1 MKNRILS
8 VFLVAMM
15 VAGILPIGAY
25 AESLPE
31 DDQLNPVAVQD
42 TDIVSVNNW
51 EELRAAVVNAPT
63 DGTLRTIE
71 ITEDFSKD
79 GYGIDVSDGK
89 NIIIQSGASGPYT
102 ITRATSKID
111 SFFSLNGSN
120 KTLTL
125 KNIVLDGNRDN
136 VTATMTMIYL
146 EGGSFIMDSGAVI
159 QNSRID
165 EGGNRA
171 AAVSNLEGDFIM
183 KPGSLIENAEN
194 IDKYGS
200 GGVVNIGT
208 FIMEGGS
215 ISGSKGAL
223 AGGVYNYG
231 NVTIKGGTISGN
243 TGEYAG
249 GILNYMTLSVSGLVN
264 IIGNK
269 YTDTG
274 EACNVYSSDIITVD
288 TAGLDSGS
296 RIGVTMEQRPYEPR
310 PVNITGNNGADYSD
324 NFISDNSNYTV
335 KNSGTG
341 QNQVVQLTVP
351 DTSAPFLTAGA
362 AVRTGHT
369 AGSVKFTSN
378 ESGSYYYKV
387 VEAGAAEPVIET
399 EGDGSVCT
407 TSETTITDPEG
418 LTAGAKDIYIKVKDA
433 SGNVSSAIKIDI
445 AAYTEPDISAPF
457 LTAGAAV
464 RTGHTA
470 GSVKFTSNESG
481 SYYYKVVEDG
491 AVEPG
496 IDTEGD
502 GVACT
507 TSETTITDPLGLT
520 AGAKDIYIK
529 VKDASG
535 NVSSAIKID
544 IAAYTEPDT
553 ASPFLTAGAAVRTGH
568 TAGSVKFTSN
578 ESGSYYYK
586 VVEAGADEPVIET
599 EGDGE
604 SCTTSEATI
613 TDPVGLTA
621 GAKDIYIKVK
631 DASGN
636 VSAAI
641 KIDIEAYKEPGT
653 VSGGGSSSSGSSSG
667 GSTSEPT
674 QQEDAVKVIVNGKEH
689 NAGKETTAVEGGKT
703 AVTIELNN
711 KVIESKIDEA
721 IRNNPNG
728 TGNVIMVP
736 VADTKAG
743 IAKVELTG
751 DIVRRLESNAFDV
764 SIKRGDIEYV
774 IPAEE
779 FTINKAA
786 ENLGV
791 AENDFQD
798 ISIEVR
804 IEKLDEKT
812 SEEYRKAARENG
824 AELIF
829 SPVSFEIVAKTTDKY
844 GKTKDF
850 TISKFSDYV
859 ERIMEIPAGIDKN
872 RITTGIVFNSDGTYS
887 HVPTSVFEKD
897 GRWYAR
903 VNSLT
908 NSDYSVI
915 YNAVT
920 VESAEKHWAKDTIN
934 DMASRMVLIRPEIFE
949 PDKFINRA
957 DFAEYIVRA
966 LGIYRE
972 DSIYENKFND
982 LNGDKS
988 QTQAILTA
996 SEYGVVAGYPDGT
1009 FRPEALITRQEAMAM
1024 YQRVMEV
1031 TNLTGSNPERY
1042 KNYKDFKDVNDWAK
1056 SDVKEVLSAHVFNG
1070 TSETAISP
1078 KSNLTCAEALQA
1090 IKNLLVESQ
1099 LINK

>member
-31 DDQLNPVAVQD
+31 DDQLNPVAAQD
-42 TDIVSVNNW
+42 TDIVQVSSW
-51 EELRAAVVNAPT
+51 AELRTAVVNAPT

-79 GYGIDVSDGK
+79 GYGIDVSGGK
-89 NIIIQSGASGPYT
+89 NIIIQSGAGGPYT
-102 ITRATSKID
+102 ITRDTSKID
-111 SFFSLNGSN
+111 SFFSLFGSN

-125 KNIVLDGNRDN
+125 KNVVLDGNGDN
-136 VTATMTMIYL
+136 VTSDSTMIYL
-146 EGGSFIMDSGAVI
+146 EGASFIMDSGAVI
-159 QNSRID
+159 QNAKMNLSM
-165 EGGNRA
+165 GYA
-171 AAVSNLEGDFIM
+171 TAVTIVMNNGTFTM
-183 KPGSLIENAEN
+183 KPGSEIKNVENLNEDGNGAVAN
-194 IDKYGS
+194 YG
-200 GGVVNIGT
+200 GT
-208 FIMEGGS
+208 FIMEGGR
-215 ISGSKGAL
+215 ISGSKGA
-223 AGGVYNYG
+223 
-231 NVTIKGGTISGN
+231 I
-243 TGEYAG
+243 AG
-249 GILNYMTLSVSGLVN
+249 GIRNYGTLRVSGFIN
-264 IIGNK
+264 ISDNID
-269 YTDTG
+269 TDTG
-274 EACNVYSSDIITVD
+274 AQCNVYSSSIITVD
-288 TAGLDSGS
+288 TAGLDFGS
-296 RIGVTMEQRPYEPR
+296 KIGVTMSRSPYESR
-310 PVNITGNNGADYSD
+310 PVNITGNNSEDYSD

-335 KNSGTG
+335 KKSGTG
-341 QNQVVQLTVP
+341 ENQVVQLTVP
-351 DTSAPFLTAGA
+351 DTVSPVLTAGA

-369 AGSVKFTSN
+369 AGTVKFNSN

-387 VEAGAAEPVIET
+387 VEAGAVEPV
-399 EGDGSVCT
+399 
-407 TSETTITDPEG
+407 
-418 LTAGAKDIYIKVKDA
+418 
-433 SGNVSSAIKIDI
+433 
-445 AAYTEPDISAPF
+445 
-457 LTAGAAV
+457 
-464 RTGHTA
+464 
-470 GSVKFTSNESG
+470 
-481 SYYYKVVEDG
+481 
-491 AVEPG
+491 

-553 ASPFLTAGAAVRTGH
+553 ASPVLTAGAAVRTGH
-568 TAGSVKFTSN
+568 TAGTVKFNSN

-586 VVEAGADEPVIET
+586 VVEAGAVEPVIDT
-599 EGDGE
+599 EGDGVA
-604 SCTTSEATI
+604 CTTSETTI
-613 TDPVGLTA
+613 TDPLGLTA

-636 VSAAI
+636 VSSAI

-653 VSGGGSSSSGSSSG
+653 VSGGGSSSGGSSSG
-667 GSTSEPT
+667 SSTSETPQPEADEVT
-674 QQEDAVKVIVNGKEH
+674 VIVNGKEH
-689 NAGKETTAVEGGKT
+689 NAGKETMTVEGGKT

-721 IRNNPNG
+721 IRNNPKG

-743 IAKVELTG
+743 IAKIELTG

-850 TISKFSDYV
+850 KISKFSNYV

-1024 YQRVMEV
+1024 YQRVMKV

>member
-42 TDIVSVNNW
+42 TDIVQVSSW
-51 EELRAAVVNAPT
+51 AELGTAVEKAPT
-63 DGTLRTIE
+63 DGTIETIE
-71 ITEDFSKD
+71 ISGSFSKD
-79 GYGIDVSDGK
+79 GDGIDVSGGK
-89 NIIIQSGASGPYT
+89 NIVIQSGAGGPYT
-102 ITRATSKID
+102 ITRATEEKS
-111 SFFSLNGSN
+111 SFFGIYYEGNS
-120 KTLTL
+120 LTL

-136 VTATMTMIYL
+136 VTATSTIIYKHA
-146 EGGSFIMDSGAVI
+146 GSFIMDSGAVI

-249 GILNYMTLSVSGLVN
+249 GILNYDTLNVSGLIN
-264 IIGNK
+264 ISGNIN
-269 YTDTG
+269 TDTGTG

-351 DTSAPFLTAGA
+351 DTSAPFLTGGA

-378 ESGSYYYKV
+378 ESGSYYYEV
-387 VEAGAAEPVIET
+387 VEDGAVEPGIDT
-399 EGDGSVCT
+399 GGDGISCT

-418 LTAGAKDIYIKVKDA
+418 LTVGAKDIYIKVKDA

-445 AAYTEPDISAPF
+445 AEYTEPDTVAPF
-457 LTAGAAV
+457 LTGGAAV

-496 IDTEGD
+496 IDTEGA
-502 GVACT
+502 GAACT
-507 TSETTITDPLGLT
+507 TSETTITDPVGLT

-553 ASPFLTAGAAVRTGH
+553 VAPVLTAGAAVRTGH
-568 TAGSVKFTSN
+568 TAGSVKFTSS
-578 ESGSYYYK
+578 ESGTYYYK
-586 VVEAGADEPVIET
+586 VVEDGAVEPGIDT
-599 EGDGE
+599 DGDGVA
-604 SCTTSEATI
+604 CTTSETTI

-636 VSAAI
+636 VSSAI
-641 KIDIEAYKEPGT
+641 KIDIAAYKEPDSG
-653 VSGGGSSSSGSSSG
+653 SGGGSSSSGS
-667 GSTSEPT
+667 STSEPT
-674 QQEDAVKVIVNGKEH
+674 QQEDAVTVIVNGKEH
-689 NAGKETTAVEGGKT
+689 SAGKETMTVEGGKT

-721 IRNNPNG
+721 IRNNPKG

-743 IAKVELTG
+743 IAKIELTG

-764 SIKRGDIEYV
+764 SIKRDDIEYV

-779 FTINKAA
+779 FTINRAA

-798 ISIEVR
+798 IRIEVR
-804 IEKLDEKT
+804 VEKLDEKT
-812 SEEYRKAARENG
+812 SEEYRKSVRENG

-996 SEYGVVAGYPDGT
+996 SEYGIVAGYPDGT

-1024 YQRVMEV
+1024 YQRVMKV